1 MVKQKWA
8 WLVTLILGIVILF
21 VPQAV
26 QAKTSNGCTLTAQL
40 PSSQTNP
47 QVTYFDLTAAE
58 NSIQPLTVVVHN
70 TAKQTLQVTLAANDA
85 YTANSGLIAYDRA
98 KVTTLSA
105 PRSLRF
111 SQLVQGKRQQNITLA
126 PGEEQ
131 KVTFNVKM
139 PDAPFSGLILGGIR
153 SEATMG
159 TDNGNIKSKVAYNLS
174 VVLRHDATPVMPH
187 VQLSRVM
194 PGARLKKSGL
204 LVRLSNSKP
213 NIVSQMTFN
222 GSVTRAG
229 KKEVLSTYQ
238 QQQLQMA
245 PYSELNYFMPTK
257 LLKPGNYTLHLK
269 LTGRDGY
276 AQTLTKQFH
285 VDKGQQLRQP
295 ATKASTAKTAW
306 WPYLAGGIIVF
317 LVVAGITYWAYRK
330 GRIGG
335 PRHRQ
340 K

>member
-1 MVKQKWA
+1 MVKQKRA
-8 WLVTLILGIVILF
+8 WLVALLLGMIGIF
-21 VPQAV
+21 APQTV
-26 QAKTSNGCTLTAQL
+26 QAKTSNSYTLTAQL

-58 NSIQPLTVVVHN
+58 NSVQPLTVVVNN
-70 TAKQTLQVTLAANDA
+70 TSQQTLKVTVAANDA

-98 KVTTLSA
+98 KVTSLSS

-111 SQLVQGKRQQNITLA
+111 SQLVQGKRQQTVSLA
-126 PGEEQ
+126 PGKEQ

-153 SEATMG
+153 SVATVG
-159 TDNGNIKSKVAYNLS
+159 ANTNNVQSKVAYNLS
-174 VVLRHDATPVMPH
+174 VVLRHNATPVMPN
-187 VQLSRVM
+187 VQLSRVL

-204 LVRLSNSKP
+204 LVRLNNTKP

-229 KKEVLSTYQ
+229 KKEILSTYQ

-257 LLKPGNYTLHLK
+257 LLQPGNYTLHLK

-276 AQTLTKQFH
+276 AQTLTKRFH
-285 VDKGQQLRQP
+285 VDKGQQLSQSVDKP
-295 ATKASTAKTAW
+295 SVTKTVW
-306 WPYLAGGIIVF
+306 WPYLVGAAIAILAVIG
-317 LVVAGITYWAYRK
+317 ATYWAYRK